1 MSRFAESGHDR
12 FTDYLQASAEP
23 AWTEATEHRFTE
35 QLLADEVDDAVFRRY
50 LVQDYAFVR
59 TLASVIAR
67 AAAEAPTLA
76 AKAEFAGFLGAVT
89 TDEDDYFRRS
99 FDALDVPEVDR
110 EDPELTATTAGFD
123 DLLRRAA
130 AEGDYAETLAVLVPA
145 EWIYLSWASRAEE
158 RPDRF
163 YLAEWIDLHSG
174 EEFEA
179 VVEFLRSE
187 LDAVGPELSPRRER
201 AVRRLFER
209 TVAYEVAFFDDAYAE
224 GETRF
229 PGAPYREV

>member
-1 MSRFAESGHDR
+1 MTRFAESDHDR
-12 FTDYLQASAEP
+12 FTDYLRASAEP

-35 QLLADEVDDAVFRRY
+35 ELLADEIDDAVFRRY

-59 TLASVIAR
+59 TLASVIGR

-76 AKAEFAGFLGAVT
+76 AKADFAGFLEVVA

-99 FDALDVPEVDR
+99 FDALDVPEADR
-110 EDPELTATTAGFD
+110 EAPDLTATTAGFD

-145 EWIYLSWASRAEE
+145 EWIYLAWASRADDPPE
-158 RPDRF
+158 RF

-174 EEFEA
+174 EAFEA

-187 LDAVGPELSPRRER
+187 LDAVGADLSPRRER
-201 AVRRLFER
+201 AVRRLFAR
-209 TVAYEVAFFDDAYAE
+209 TVAYEVAFFDAAYAE

-229 PGAPYREV
+229 PGAPNRDV